1 MSQLAIKTHP
11 FWQRIPLY
19 LQIASALILAAGL
32 GILLG
37 AGQPSPNNVALSNDL
52 VQPGRSKPAATK
64 GVITGVN
71 LE

>member
-1 MSQLAIKTHP
+1 MLKKLSKLDAADGKLRMKAITFLKMV
-11 FWQRIPLY
+11 
-19 LQIASALILAAGL
+19 LQY
-32 GILLG
+32 
-37 AGQPSPNNVALSNDL
+37 L